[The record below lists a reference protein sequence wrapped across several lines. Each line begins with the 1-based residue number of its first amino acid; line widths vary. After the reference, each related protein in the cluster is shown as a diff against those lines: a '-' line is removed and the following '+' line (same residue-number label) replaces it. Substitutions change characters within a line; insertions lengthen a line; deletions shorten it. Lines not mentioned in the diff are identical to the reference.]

1 LAAGLPA
8 RESQLR
14 KREVAS
20 TAISRGAVAV
30 RVIAVRAIALNC
42 HLLANPN
49 ARRRTMVTD
58 LRASKLFQLLRQNES
73 VAAISRS
80 LKMSE
85 KTVRKY
91 RDGEQLPSQIERPER
106 SYRTRQDPL
115 AEFWGEIETLL
126 EHDSK
131 LKPYAIDARV
141 IARYGRVVD
150 PTPRPVTSENKKQFD
165 TLVKRRAPV
174 VEMLTQERNR
184 LQQSR
189 DENTRGVIQ
198 ETIDF
203 LKKQEV
209 SLLKQIAEFV
219 KNDDVNK
226 RKIEI
231 MDSVKGVGIVTL
243 STLLS
248 QLPELGQVNREEIA
262 KLAGVAPMNN
272 DTGDPGR
279 KRKRKTVGGRS
290 SVRHALYM
298 AALVATRF
306 NPQIKVF
313 YQRLL
318 AAGKAKKIALVA
330 CMRKLLVTLN
340 TLIKKDELWQ
350 APQPAVECH

>member
-1 LAAGLPA
+1 MNLT
-8 RESQLR
+8 ESKAEIVVGVDVAKDNL
-14 KREVAS
+14 EVAFEGEKS
-20 TAISRGAVAV
+20 FAIANTASAIEKRIISKIAEQSSLVVCEATGGYERELVDVLQAQGIPVAVANAKRV
-30 RVIAVRAIALNC
+30 RDFASSLGADAK
-42 HLLANPN
+42 
-49 ARRRTMVTD
+49 TD
-58 LRASKLFQLLRQNES
+58 
-73 VAAISRS
+73 
-80 LKMSE
+80 
-85 KTVRKY
+85 
-91 RDGEQLPSQIERPER
+91 
-106 SYRTRQDPL
+106 
-115 AEFWGEIETLL
+115 
-126 EHDSK
+126 
-131 LKPYAIDARV
+131 AIDARV

-165 TLVKRRAPV
+165 ALVKRRAQV

-189 DENTRGVIQ
+189 DENTRQVIQ

-203 LKKQEV
+203 LKKQEI
-209 SLLKQIAEFV
+209 SLLKQITKYV
-219 KNDDVNK
+219 KADHVNK

-231 MDSVKGVGIVTL
+231 MDSVKGVGVVTL

-248 QLPELGQVNREEIA
+248 QLPELGHVNREEIA
-262 KLAGVAPMNN
+262 KLVGVAPMNN
-272 DTGDPGR
+272 DTGDPRR

-298 AALVATRF
+298 ATLVATRF

-318 AAGKAKKIALVA
+318 AAGKEKKVALVA
-330 CMRKLLVTLN
+330 CMRKLIVTLN

>member
-1 LAAGLPA
+1 MNLTESKAEIVVGVDVAKDSLDVAFEGKKSFSIANTASAIKKRIIPKLAEKSSLVVCEATGGYE
-8 RESQLR
+8 RELVDVLQ
-14 KREVAS
+14 AQG
-20 TAISRGAVAV
+20 IAVAV
-30 RVIAVRAIALNC
+30 ANAKRVRDFASSLGVDAK
-42 HLLANPN
+42 
-49 ARRRTMVTD
+49 TD
-58 LRASKLFQLLRQNES
+58 
-73 VAAISRS
+73 
-80 LKMSE
+80 
-85 KTVRKY
+85 
-91 RDGEQLPSQIERPER
+91 
-106 SYRTRQDPL
+106 
-115 AEFWGEIETLL
+115 
-126 EHDSK
+126 
-131 LKPYAIDARV
+131 AIDAQV
-141 IARYGRVVD
+141 IARYARVAA
-150 PTPRPVTSENKKQFD
+150 PTPRAVASENKKQFD
-165 TLVKRRAPV
+165 ALVKRRAQV

-189 DENTRGVIQ
+189 DETTREAIQ
-198 ETIDF
+198 ESINF

-209 SLLKQIAEFV
+209 SLLKQISKYV
-219 KNDDVNK
+219 KSDHANK

-272 DTGDPGR
+272 DTGDPRR

-318 AAGKAKKIALVA
+318 AAGKEKKIALVA

-340 TLIKKDELWQ
+340 TLIKTDELWQ
-350 APQPAVECH
+350 APQAAVTGPEA